1 MATDLTDLT
10 AKVDALVCRM
20 QNVRRAAE
28 EAMHELMVINSEARA
43 LAEGGTT
50 DPTPLLEMLDASSQI
65 TTTFEE
71 ADAAADLYI
80 ELVEVLDGLCTQ
92 K

>member
-28 EAMHELMVINSEARA
+28 EAMHELMVINSETRA
-43 LAEGGTT
+43 LAEGT
-50 DPTPLLEMLDASSQI
+50 SQI
-65 TTTFEE
+65 T
-71 ADAAADLYI
+71 
-80 ELVEVLDGLCTQ
+80 
-92 K
+92 